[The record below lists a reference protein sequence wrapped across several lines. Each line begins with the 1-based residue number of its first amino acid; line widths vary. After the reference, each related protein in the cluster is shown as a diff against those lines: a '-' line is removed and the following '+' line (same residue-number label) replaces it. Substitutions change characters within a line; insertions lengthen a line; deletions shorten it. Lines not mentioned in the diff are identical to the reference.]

1 MKNLID
7 YQFQADAES
16 RLVDMIVEALYSDDH
31 RSDANNILFSSCV
44 ASGKTKMMASAMR
57 QVAELEDDV
66 AFIFMTL
73 SKGQLDIQ
81 ALADFREYGEDVVRY
96 MSIDE
101 LVTEA
106 SSDGCVPPH
115 TCTVIGWDSVG
126 KDTNVQMRDGEKPT
140 FRSIMQENKEQ
151 GRIKIALFVDEAHAN
166 MTWKGDAVKRLI
178 HPYAIV
184 MATATPRMKR
194 REFAASN
201 YRVIVEPDDVAAAG
215 KIKNTVI
222 VNDGGLDDANVL
234 VSDFTWQ
241 DLISAGMRRRQLL
254 EDEYRT
260 CGLDVTPLVVVQ
272 LPNDTGI
279 KGSDKEKREKDATYV
294 VEAKRILIDKLG
306 YNRSDIA
313 VWTAKERDNSISDL
327 RTNDIKVLVVKMA
340 IVTGWDCPRAQVLV
354 KLRHASQSSETLDMQ
369 TLGRFYRTT
378 DPVAWL
384 ENESYR
390 TNVDLN
396 AVWIYCNDESYDPS
410 DSGLNIQWNRLSA
423 KIRPE
428 FEGELAGIH
437 LVRIV
442 AGQRKTAASERAGIR
457 DDIVAMLNDRMP
469 FNYHQSSKWDYE
481 SRKRPVAQGRHGLEM
496 WNQIADDGVSDMGQT
511 YIEIPDA
518 GIETYVNTRIKLN
531 RSIRQYADIIS
542 AAVRKHVADDLY
554 VGSMTFGE
562 PDDVDD
568 FEQKIVDVYRGINNA
583 FTQDFVP
590 SVLSIVE
597 HHSHFGADAVYDGT
611 TPMHPLWMSPKSTFL
626 SNKPVKVDGNKQY
639 DKYAYDMCS
648 VDSNQE
654 KKFVSSVLS
663 QHTDWWFKNGTNTK
677 DSFCI
682 AYSDDNGNR
691 KQFYPDFIAKHGKKL
706 LILEVK
712 GDVKGRIDNAIASDI
727 DACKA
732 VAVSEWLHSKWKQIS
747 IDASHGIDDI
757 VFGIVKK
764 INRDWRIYVGDGSD
778 YADTT
783 SSNWVLLMNLLK

>member
-1 MKNLID
+1 MKQLID
-7 YQFQADAES
+7 YQFQEDAES
-16 RLVDMIVEALYSDDH
+16 RLVDMIIEALYSDDP
-31 RSDANNILFSSCV
+31 RSDSNNILFSSCV

-57 QVAELEDDV
+57 QVADLEDDI

-73 SKGQLDIQ
+73 SKGKLDMQ
-81 ALADFREYGEDVVRY
+81 ALADLRGYGEDVVRY
-96 MSIDE
+96 LSIDE
-101 LVTEA
+101 FVTEA
-106 SSDGCVPPH
+106 SSDGIPVH

-140 FRSIMQENKEQ
+140 FKSIMQENKEH
-151 GRIKIALFVDEAHAN
+151 GHIKIVLLVDEAHTN
-166 MTWKGDAVKRLI
+166 LTWKGDAVKHLI

-194 REFAASN
+194 KEFAASN
-201 YRVIVEPDDVAAAG
+201 YRVIVDPDDVAASG
-215 KIKNTVI
+215 KIKSTII
-222 VNDGGLDDANVL
+222 VNDGGLGDADVL
-234 VSDFTWQ
+234 VSDFTWR
-241 DLISAGMRRRQLL
+241 DLIDAGMHRRQLL
-254 EDEYRT
+254 EDEYRA
-260 CGLDVTPLVVVQ
+260 CGLDVTPLVVIQ
-272 LPNDTGI
+272 LPNDV
-279 KGSDKEKREKDATYV
+279 GSNDKEKRANDAAYV
-294 VEAKRILIDKLG
+294 SEAKRILVDVLG
-306 YNRSDIA
+306 YDRSSIA
-313 VWTAKERDNSISDL
+313 VWTAKECDNTVSDL
-327 RTNDIKVLVVKMA
+327 RTNDIKVLITKLA
-340 IVTGWDCPRAQVLV
+340 ITTGWDCPRAQVLV
-354 KLRHASQSSETLDMQ
+354 KLRHASQGSETLDMQ
-369 TLGRFYRTT
+369 TLGRIYRTA
-378 DPVAWL
+378 DPASWL
-384 ENESYR
+384 ENEAYR

-396 AVWIYCNDESYDPS
+396 AAWIYCDDESYDPS

-428 FEGELAGIH
+428 FEDELAGIH

-469 FNYHQSSKWDYE
+469 FNYNQSSKWDYE

-496 WNQIADDGVSDMGQT
+496 WDQIADDGVSDMGQT

-554 VGSMTFGE
+554 VGGMTFGE

-568 FEQKIVDVYRGINNA
+568 FEQKIVDIYRGINNA
-583 FTQDFVP
+583 FSQDFVP

-597 HHSHFGADAVYDGT
+597 RHSHFGDDAVYDGT
-611 TPMHPLWMSPKSTFL
+611 TPMHPLWTPPKSTFL
-626 SNKPVKVDGNKQY
+626 SNKPVKVDGNKQQY
-639 DKYAYDMCS
+639 DRYTYDMCS

-663 QHTDWWFKNGTNTK
+663 QHMEWWFKNGTNTK

-682 AYSDDNGNR
+682 AYSDENGNR
-691 KQFYPDFIAKHGKKL
+691 KQFYPDFIAKHDKKL
-706 LILEVK
+706 LILEIK
-712 GDVKGRIDNAIASDI
+712 GDVKGRTDNAIASDI

-732 VAVSEWLHSKWKQIS
+732 VAVSEWLHSKWRQIS
-747 IDASHGIDDI
+747 IDSSHGIDDI

-778 YADTT
+778 YTDTT
-783 SSNWVLLMNLLK
+783 SSNWILLMNLLK

>member
-16 RLVDMIVEALYSDDH
+16 RLVDMIVEALYSDDP

-44 ASGKTKMMASAMR
+44 ASGKTKMMASAMW

-496 WNQIADDGVSDMGQT
+496 WDQIADDGVSDMGQT